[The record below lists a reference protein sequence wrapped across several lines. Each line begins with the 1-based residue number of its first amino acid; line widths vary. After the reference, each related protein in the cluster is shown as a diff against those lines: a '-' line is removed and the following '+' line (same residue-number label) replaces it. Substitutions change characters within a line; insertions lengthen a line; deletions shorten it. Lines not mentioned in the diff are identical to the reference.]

1 MRKMACNPKRS
12 SGRRIFPLLWSLA
25 AVISSPGADKI
36 VCGYYPSFMRGAL
49 PAESIQ
55 FANLTHVAHAFAWPE
70 TDGTLSMDADFLYPR
85 LIDEAHRA
93 GRKVLV
99 SLGGWGQSSGFSPMA
114 ADPSARAAFV
124 QNVVRFCG
132 ANGYDGVDIDWESPA
147 NPEDKNHLTQLIEAL
162 RTGLDASGRD
172 LLLTLAIPAGDWGG
186 QWFDYTAMQDHVD
199 WFGCMTY
206 DFFGSWVSRAG
217 HNSPLYPPSTNDNGS
232 IHSSV
237 LYLTSTRSLPRGKVL
252 IGIPFYGRGC
262 NATGYGAPNTGG
274 DIEYGYSEIVPKIG
288 KGWATRWDKAA
299 KVPFLLDDAF
309 TRYISY
315 DDTAS
320 VRLKCEYALNG
331 ELSGVMIWAMGQ
343 DVIGGRQPLME
354 TVGSAM
360 RAGSGTA
367 AEPNPIRF
375 TLFNAYPNPFNART
389 TLAFTLN
396 GPEHA
401 RLEVFNL
408 AGELIRVLL
417 DEGLAAGRHTVPFD
431 GEGLPSGTYLYHLT
445 TPSFSKAGRMALL
458 K

>member
-1 MRKMACNPKRS
+1 MAYAPKTS
-12 SGRRIFPLLWSLA
+12 SGGRIFPLLWSFA
-25 AVISSPGADKI
+25 AVISSPGAEKI
-36 VCGYYPSFMRGAL
+36 VCGYYPSFLSGAL

-55 FANLTHVAHAFAWPE
+55 YENLTHVAHAFAWPE
-70 TDGTLSMDADFLYPR
+70 ADGSLSMDADFLYPR

-124 QNVVRFCG
+124 QNVVRFCS
-132 ANGYDGVDIDWESPA
+132 ANGYDGADIDWESPA
-147 NPEDKNHLTQLIEAL
+147 NPEDKNHLTQLIGAL

-186 QWFDYTAMQDHVD
+186 QWFDYTAMEAHVD

-237 LYLTSTRSLPRGKVL
+237 QYLTSARTIARGKIL

-262 NATGYGAPNTGG
+262 NATGYGATNAGG
-274 DIEYGYSEIVPKIG
+274 DVEYGYSEIVPKIG
-288 KGWATRWDKAA
+288 KGWAVRWDKTA
-299 KVPFLLDDAF
+299 KVPYLLSDDF
-309 TRYISY
+309 TRFISY

-320 VRLKCEYALNG
+320 VRLKCEYALKG

-343 DVIGGRQPLME
+343 DVIGGSQPLME
-354 TVGSAM
+354 AVGRAMSA
-360 RAGSGTA
+360 GTA
-367 AEPNPIRF
+367 EPGESAPASF
-375 TLFNAYPNPFNART
+375 ALLNAYPNPFNAVT
-389 TLAFTLN
+389 HIAFNLFRS
-396 GPEHA
+396 GPV
-401 RLEVFNL
+401 RLEVFNM
-408 AGELIRVLL
+408 AGERICILA
-417 DEGLAAGRHTVPFD
+417 DEFRSSGRHTIPFD
-431 GEGLPSGTYLYHLT
+431 GKDLPSGTYAVKLT
-445 TPSFSKAGRMALL
+445 TPSFSQAGRMALV